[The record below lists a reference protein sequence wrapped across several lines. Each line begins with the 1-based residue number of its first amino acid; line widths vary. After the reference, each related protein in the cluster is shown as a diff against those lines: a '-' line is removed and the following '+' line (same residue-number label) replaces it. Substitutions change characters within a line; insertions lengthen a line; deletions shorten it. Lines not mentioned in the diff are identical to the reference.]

1 MNTAL
6 KLEYWWII
14 IPGSILFAWLLSL
27 WTKSGKSSSKM
38 PNVSFSSDGRSGE
51 VHYRSLEGNLDLYYE
66 FGGAE
71 DVLAIIDVPSEK
83 AWTSATSIPLAKRLE
98 VLHFIG
104 QQTAALQVSAG
115 RGRYEIQGDS
125 LLIRMAGA

>member
-1 MNTAL
+1 MSYNDL

-14 IPGSILFAWLLSL
+14 IPGAFLFAWLLSM
-27 WTKSGKSSSKM
+27 WSKSGKTASKM
-38 PNVSFSSDGRSGE
+38 PNVSFSADGRSGE
-51 VHYRSLEGNLDLYYE
+51 VHYRSQEGNLDLYYE

-83 AWTSATSIPLAKRLE
+83 DWMRATTIPLSKRLE

-104 QQTAALQVSAG
+104 QQTAALQVSGG

-125 LLIRMAGA
+125 LLIRMI